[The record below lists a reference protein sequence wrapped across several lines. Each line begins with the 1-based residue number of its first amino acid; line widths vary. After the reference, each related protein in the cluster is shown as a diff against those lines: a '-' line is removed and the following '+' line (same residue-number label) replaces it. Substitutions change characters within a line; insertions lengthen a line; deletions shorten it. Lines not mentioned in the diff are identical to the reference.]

1 MNTWLPEKKFRI
13 TKVVASCDYLH
24 SGNLNVGD
32 RSRQT
37 ALTTQTVE
45 WPGEAALWTVRH
57 WFASRWRR
65 YKHSQSKSVFSLLR
79 RLGTWHCSR
88 LPLSAVL
95 LRRRCCLEPRRCS
108 SRRNF
113 SCQLG
118 AQQQTRRTLL
128 QRSIAGTDRRSWRTP
143 CRYIDPVTYDTSSD
157 SIAVPTREMKYVEKR
172 TWNRIGLYMRNKT
185 NGNIYFVSHLFFCK
199 VRSVLWH
206 CWLGARKSIRPVKI
220 EWRGAGVVW

>member
-1 MNTWLPEKKFRI
+1 MNRRGCFVHSPSLVCIEVTPLQTL
-13 TKVVASCDYLH
+13 TKQVGVQPPTAARNVAL
-24 SGNLNVGD
+24 L
-32 RSRQT
+32 
-37 ALTTQTVE
+37 AF
-45 WPGEAALWTVRH
+45 AAE
-57 WFASRWRR
+57 RR
-65 YKHSQSKSVFSLLR
+65 AAAAPLLFGSPAVQQS
-79 RLGTWHCSR
+79 
-88 LPLSAVL
+88 
-95 LRRRCCLEPRRCS
+95 
-108 SRRNF
+108 RNF

-206 CWLGARKSIRPVKI
+206 CWLGARKSIRFVKI